1 MMEQPIVIIG
11 IGELA
16 GVIARA
22 FLRNGHPVCP
32 VTRGMDIQAEAKKLP
47 DPRMV
52 LVGVAEKD
60 FPEVMQ
66 TIP

>member
-1 MMEQPIVIIG
+1 MEQPIVIIG

-22 FLRNGHPVCP
+22 FLRNGYPVFP
-32 VTRGMDIQAEAKKLP
+32 VTRGMDIEEEAKNLP

-52 LVGVAEKD
+52 LVGFQKKT
-60 FPEVMQ
+60 FLMS
-66 TIP
+66 